1 MMSGGSS
8 DCNVVCISLLVLTTV
23 LASPA
28 CITSRSRVYFGCC
41 SSNLSTCISIAALSW
56 MLDSSAVVRNLTTL
70 LPFRLPLQFA
80 APTRAA
86 PARPTPLSLRK
97 SLRFIALGIYRS
109 LARSP
114 CPMEAFYDRGLS
126 SSVGCHVYHLRSFL
140 QRRVECATSSLWY
153 AILVRIRFALCGRR
167 HRLLT
172 AGNAPNTKLA

>member
-1 MMSGGSS
+1 MSGGSS
-8 DCNVVCISLLVLTTV
+8 DCNVVCISSLVLTTV

-28 CITSRSRVYFGCC
+28 CITSRSRVYFGYC

-56 MLDSSAVVRNLTTL
+56 MLVSSAVARNLTTL
-70 LPFRLPLQFA
+70 LPLRLLLQFA

-114 CPMEAFYDRGLS
+114 CPMEAFYDRCLS
-126 SSVGCHVYHLRSFL
+126 SGAGCHVYHLRSFL
-140 QRRVECATSSLWY
+140 QRRVECATSSPVVSRVLWL
-153 AILVRIRFALCGRR
+153 A
-167 HRLLT
+167 RL
-172 AGNAPNTKLA
+172 PRQP

>member
-1 MMSGGSS
+1 MSGGSS
-8 DCNVVCISLLVLTTV
+8 DCNVVCISSLVLTTV

-56 MLDSSAVVRNLTTL
+56 MLVSSAVVRNLTTL
-70 LPFRLPLQFA
+70 LPLRLLLQFA

-126 SSVGCHVYHLRSFL
+126 SGAGCHVYHLRSFL
-140 QRRVECATSSLWY
+140 QRRVECATSSPVVSRVL
-153 AILVRIRFALCGRR
+153 
-167 HRLLT
+167 RLARLPRQP
-172 AGNAPNTKLA
+172 G